1 MSFWHGFCR
10 KECRREVVFDRE
22 KSVEKHFGK
31 MVFAGTSPLVRRSQ
45 RTGIYRTKDLPPP
58 KNWIFV
64 DWTAMLGLGTDC
76 EAWLAWTG
84 WCVDWID
91 KHLTE

>member
-58 KNWIFV
+58 KDWIFV

-84 WCVDWID
+84 
-91 KHLTE
+91 